1 MSASHRARL
10 IGATS
15 VGRSEDPTCE
25 IASRRCRLRL
35 ARARQAPLQ
44 WCASEGDI
52 DLKALVASLALN
64 LALALA
70 LGVALLRPS
79 SSVAPSSVLA
89 PTPQSVGG
97 VEPNVRGAGV
107 DVAAPP
113 VGHAPTDAAAEL
125 ALCKQMVRS
134 LNQDLGALSRFNL
147 DQQFEGGE
155 DNQALAARVRT
166 FFPASARVEC
176 RDLVCHVDEADDEE
190 TRRSDEAL
198 LRDPWF
204 AALSGAERLGP
215 GDHGGLRRT
224 VKVAGDTLD
233 GEKVLT
239 RWLGVSGLEALA
251 SCDALQGPP
260 LQASARIDGE
270 GRIQLDDVTGGP
282 KARCVKEQ
290 LLAHLP
296 KREPLPVRAATA
308 QVELPAPR

>member
-1 MSASHRARL
+1 VVRIKGFAA
-10 IGATS
+10 
-15 VGRSEDPTCE
+15 
-25 IASRRCRLRL
+25 
-35 ARARQAPLQ
+35 
-44 WCASEGDI
+44 
-52 DLKALVASLALN
+52 KALAASLALN

-79 SSVAPSSVLA
+79 NTDAPAPAIA
-89 PTPQSVGG
+89 PTPRSAGG
-97 VEPNVRGAGV
+97 VEPAERGAGV
-107 DVAAPP
+107 DVAATPD
-113 VGHAPTDAAAEL
+113 GQAPNDAAAEL
-125 ALCKQMVRS
+125 ALCKTMVRS

-155 DNQALAARVRT
+155 ANQELAARLRA

-204 AALSGAERLGP
+204 GALSEAERLGP

-224 VKVAGDTLD
+224 IKAAGDTLD

-282 KARCVKEQ
+282 KAGCVKEQ
-290 LLAHLP
+290 LVAHLP
-296 KREPLPVRAATA
+296 RREPLPVRAATA
-308 QVELPAPR
+308 RVELPAPR